1 MKKKGKWWKIYF
13 WLLVAL
19 TISDVGSNLLSE
31 DLLEYSTFF
40 GMLVGVVSIIGLLGY
55 IQQTP
60 LLSKYLWAG
69 VFFANFLVLGYAV
82 YNINNN
88 WKEITE
94 AGASSEVLWGVGI
107 GLIFLIPLLFALYSY
122 AFNTSKLWDVKR

>member
-1 MKKKGKWWKIYF
+1 MWWKIYF

-19 TISDVGSNLLSE
+19 TTLEVGSNLLSE
-31 DLLEYSTFF
+31 DLLEYYTFF

-60 LLSKYLWAG
+60 ILSKYLWAG
-69 VFFANFLVLGYAV
+69 VFFANLLVLGYAV
-82 YNINNN
+82 YNINNH
-88 WKEITE
+88 WEEITE
-94 AGASSEVLWGVGI
+94 AGATNEVLWGGGV

-122 AFNTSKLWDVKR
+122 AFNTSKLWDVKG